1 MNLRKRM
8 PILSLD
14 MYIFR
19 LRQEG
24 VNFNFFIVH
33 TVEAAKV
40 ARTREPF
47 LSIYKLDSLSV
58 SDQAAVFRQYDHLGK
73 GL

>member
-1 MNLRKRM
+1 MGKLYEFKEEDAYSFARHVHIQAKA
-8 PILSLD
+8 
-14 MYIFR
+14 
-19 LRQEG
+19 EG

-58 SDQAAVFRQYDHLGK
+58 SDQAAVFPAI
-73 GL
+73 

>member
-47 LSIYKLDSLSV
+47 LSNYKLDSLSV
-58 SDQAAVFRQYDHLGK
+58 SDQAAVIPAI
-73 GL
+73 